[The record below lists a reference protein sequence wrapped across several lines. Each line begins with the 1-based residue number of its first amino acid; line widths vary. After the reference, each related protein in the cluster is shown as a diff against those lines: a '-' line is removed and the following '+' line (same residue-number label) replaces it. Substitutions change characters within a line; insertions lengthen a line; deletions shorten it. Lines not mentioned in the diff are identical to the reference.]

1 MRGVVQDIEEIGP
14 GEICAIFGVD
24 CASGDTFTDGS
35 TSYSMV
41 SDNNGVQTI
50 G

>member
-1 MRGVVQDIEEIGP
+1 MIGP

-35 TSYSMV
+35 SNFSMV
-41 SDNNGVQTI
+41 NLFFSLLLNALAHRAI
-50 G
+50 